1 MMGLA
6 SFLISIPAIL
16 LLWMSFSSNKPYEC
30 KWGEG
35 ERQKRGEEGGGGV
48 GQKGG
53 EGERW
58 RIGKERM
65 SKLSQTQEYSKL
77 RESYR
82 WTDQQYLSVLKDKEP
97 HVLPVVH
104 LILTE
109 DGRSKVLDPHTR
121 QLVTVDVVVLK
132 TTLHWEGEVRG
143 KVISHEGWL
152 QQPSFKLQHL

>member
-1 MMGLA
+1 MPTSEKL
-6 SFLISIPAIL
+6 
-16 LLWMSFSSNKPYEC
+16 
-30 KWGEG
+30 
-35 ERQKRGEEGGGGV
+35 R
-48 GQKGG
+48 
-53 EGERW
+53 RW